1 MGQEKFDLKNHPED
15 RMKKR
20 FLTLALACIGITAS
34 AQNISGT
41 WNGELDAGM
50 MKLAFVL
57 HVDNDS
63 TCRLDSPDQGAKDI
77 AGQVAF
83 ISTDSILVKMPKLV
97 ALYGGRLVDGELRGT
112 FVQGLTALPLTLK
125 QGSLVRRRPQTPQ
138 PPYPYETE
146 EVTFTN
152 DKAGAT
158 LAGTLTVLLMVTGSG
173 AQNRDEEVFEH
184 KPFAVIADR
193 LARAGIATL
202 RYDDRATGKSIGGM
216 DANVTTKDF
225 AEDAAAGIEWLRSSK
240 RFKKVGILGHSEG
253 GSIAFMLGA
262 QKKVDFIVSLA
273 GPAVTGDS
281 ILLAQNKLLG
291 GDAAKDLT
299 IEKLREMPQIKQSPW
314 IQWFIDYDPQND
326 IAKIK
331 CPVMALNGSKDCQ
344 VVASQSVPALRR
356 TLPKNKQNLIK
367 QYDGLNH
374 LFQHCKTGL
383 PIEYGTIEE
392 TFSEEVIR
400 DIITWVKQLK

>member
-1 MGQEKFDLKNHPED
+1 
-15 RMKKR
+15 MKKR

-158 LAGTLTVLLMVTGSG
+158 LAGTLTIPADAKCVLLMVTGSG

-225 AEDAAAGIEWLRSSK
+225 AEDAVAGIEWLRSSK

-356 TLPKNKQNLIK
+356 TLPKNKQNLIR

-374 LFQHCKTGL
+374 LFQHCQTGL
-383 PIEYGTIEE
+383 PTEYGTIEE

-400 DIITWVKQLK
+400 DIITWIKQLK

>member
-1 MGQEKFDLKNHPED
+1 
-15 RMKKR
+15 MKKR
-20 FLTLALACIGITAS
+20 FLTLALACIGVTAS
-34 AQNISGT
+34 AQNIRGT
-41 WNGELDAGM
+41 WSGELDAGM
-50 MKLAFVL
+50 MKLALML

-158 LAGTLTVLLMVTGSG
+158 LVGTLTVPADAKCVLLMVTGSG

-202 RYDDRATGKSIGGM
+202 RYDDRATGKSVGGM

-225 AEDAAAGIEWLRSSK
+225 AEDAEAGIEWLRTSK

-273 GPAVTGDS
+273 GPAVKGDS
-281 ILLAQNKLLG
+281 VLLAQNKLLG
-291 GDAAKDLT
+291 GDAVKDLT

-314 IQWFIDYDPQND
+314 IQWFIDYDPQGD
-326 IAKIK
+326 IAKIT
-331 CPVMALNGSKDCQ
+331 CPVMALNGCKDCQ
-344 VVASQSVPALRR
+344 VVASQSVSALRR
-356 TLPKNKQNLIK
+356 TLSPNKQNLIK
-367 QYDGLNH
+367 QYDSLNH
-374 LFQHCKTGL
+374 LFQHCQTGL
-383 PIEYGTIEE
+383 PTEYGTIEE

>member
-1 MGQEKFDLKNHPED
+1 
-15 RMKKR
+15 MKKR

-34 AQNISGT
+34 AQNIRGT
-41 WNGELDAGM
+41 WSGELDAGM
-50 MKLAFVL
+50 MKLVLML

-158 LAGTLTVLLMVTGSG
+158 LVGTLTVPADAKCVLLMVTGSG

-202 RYDDRATGKSIGGM
+202 RYDDRATGKSVGGM

-225 AEDAAAGIEWLRSSK
+225 AEDAEAGIEWLRTSK

-273 GPAVTGDS
+273 GPAVKGDS
-281 ILLAQNKLLG
+281 VLLAQNKLLG
-291 GDAAKDLT
+291 GDAVKDLT

-314 IQWFIDYDPQND
+314 IQWFIDYDPQGD
-326 IAKIK
+326 IAKIT
-331 CPVMALNGSKDCQ
+331 CPVMALNGCKDCQ
-344 VVASQSVPALRR
+344 VVASQSVSALRR
-356 TLPKNKQNLIK
+356 TLSPNKQNLIK
-367 QYDGLNH
+367 QYDSLNH
-374 LFQHCKTGL
+374 LFQHCQTGL
-383 PIEYGTIEE
+383 PTEYGTIEE

>member
-1 MGQEKFDLKNHPED
+1 
-15 RMKKR
+15 MKKR

-158 LAGTLTVLLMVTGSG
+158 LAGTLTIPADAKCVLLMVTGSG

-202 RYDDRATGKSIGGM
+202 RYDDRATGKSVGGM

-225 AEDAAAGIEWLRSSK
+225 AEDAEAGIEWLRTSK

-273 GPAVTGDS
+273 GPAVKGDS
-281 ILLAQNKLLG
+281 VLLAQNKLLG
-291 GDAAKDLT
+291 GDAVKDLT

-314 IQWFIDYDPQND
+314 IQWFIDYDPQGD
-326 IAKIK
+326 IAKIT
-331 CPVMALNGSKDCQ
+331 CPVMALNGCKDCQ
-344 VVASQSVPALRR
+344 VVASQSVSALRR
-356 TLPKNKQNLIK
+356 TLPPNKQNLIK
-367 QYDGLNH
+367 QYDSLNH

>member
-1 MGQEKFDLKNHPED
+1 
-15 RMKKR
+15 MKKR

-34 AQNISGT
+34 AQNIRGT
-41 WNGELDAGM
+41 WSGELDAGM
-50 MKLAFVL
+50 MKLALML

-125 QGSLVRRRPQTPQ
+125 QGSLVHRRPQTPQ

-158 LAGTLTVLLMVTGSG
+158 LVGTLTVPADAKCVLLMVTGSG

-202 RYDDRATGKSIGGM
+202 RYDDRATGKSVGGM

-225 AEDAAAGIEWLRSSK
+225 AEDAEAGIEWLRTSK

-273 GPAVTGDS
+273 GPAVKGDS
-281 ILLAQNKLLG
+281 VLLAQNKLLG
-291 GDAAKDLT
+291 GAAVKDLT

-314 IQWFIDYDPQND
+314 IQWFIDYDPQGD
-326 IAKIK
+326 IAKIT
-331 CPVMALNGSKDCQ
+331 CPVMALNGCKDCQ
-344 VVASQSVPALRR
+344 VVASQSVSALRR
-356 TLPKNKQNLIK
+356 TLPPNKQNLIK
-367 QYDGLNH
+367 QYDSLNH
-374 LFQHCKTGL
+374 LFQHCQTGL
-383 PIEYGTIEE
+383 PTEYGTIEE

>member
-1 MGQEKFDLKNHPED
+1 
-15 RMKKR
+15 MKKR

-34 AQNISGT
+34 AQNIRGT
-41 WNGELDAGM
+41 WSGELDAGM
-50 MKLAFVL
+50 MKLALML

-158 LAGTLTVLLMVTGSG
+158 LVGTLTVPADAKCVLLMVTGSG

-202 RYDDRATGKSIGGM
+202 RYDDRATGKSVGGM

-225 AEDAAAGIEWLRSSK
+225 AEDAEAGIEWLRTSK
-240 RFKKVGILGHSEG
+240 RFKKVGILGHSVG
-253 GSIAFMLGA
+253 GWIASMLGA

-273 GPAVTGDS
+273 GPAVKGDS
-281 ILLAQNKLLG
+281 VLLAQNKLLG
-291 GDAAKDLT
+291 GDAVKDLT

-314 IQWFIDYDPQND
+314 IQWFIDYDPQGD
-326 IAKIK
+326 IAKIT
-331 CPVMALNGSKDCQ
+331 CPVMALNGCKDCQ
-344 VVASQSVPALRR
+344 VVASQSVSALRR
-356 TLPKNKQNLIK
+356 TLPPNKQNLIK
-367 QYDGLNH
+367 QYDSLNH
-374 LFQHCKTGL
+374 LFQHCQTGL
-383 PIEYGTIEE
+383 PTEYGTIEE

>member
-1 MGQEKFDLKNHPED
+1 
-15 RMKKR
+15 MKKR

-34 AQNISGT
+34 AQNIRGT
-41 WNGELDAGM
+41 WSGELDAGM
-50 MKLAFVL
+50 MKLALML

-158 LAGTLTVLLMVTGSG
+158 LAGTLTIPTDAKCVLLMVTGSG

-202 RYDDRATGKSIGGM
+202 RYDDRATGKSVGGM

-225 AEDAAAGIEWLRSSK
+225 AEDAEAGIEWLRTSK

-273 GPAVTGDS
+273 SPAVKGDS
-281 ILLAQNKLLG
+281 VLLAQNKLLG
-291 GDAAKDLT
+291 GDAVKDLT

-314 IQWFIDYDPQND
+314 IQWFIDYDPQGD
-326 IAKIK
+326 IAKIT
-331 CPVMALNGSKDCQ
+331 CPVMALNGCKDCQ
-344 VVASQSVPALRR
+344 VVASQSVSALRR
-356 TLPKNKQNLIK
+356 TLPPNKQNLIK
-367 QYDGLNH
+367 QYDSLNH
-374 LFQHCKTGL
+374 LFQHCQTGL
-383 PIEYGTIEE
+383 PTEYGTIEE

>member
-1 MGQEKFDLKNHPED
+1 
-15 RMKKR
+15 MKKR

-158 LAGTLTVLLMVTGSG
+158 LVGTLTVPADAKCVLLMVTGSG

-202 RYDDRATGKSIGGM
+202 RYDDRATGKSVGGM

-225 AEDAAAGIEWLRSSK
+225 AEDAEAGIEWLRTSK

-273 GPAVTGDS
+273 GPAVKGDS
-281 ILLAQNKLLG
+281 VLLAQNKLLG
-291 GDAAKDLT
+291 GDAVKDLT

-314 IQWFIDYDPQND
+314 IQWFIDYDPQGD
-326 IAKIK
+326 IAKIT
-331 CPVMALNGSKDCQ
+331 CPVMALNGCKDCQ
-344 VVASQSVPALRR
+344 VVASQSVSALRR
-356 TLPKNKQNLIK
+356 TLPPNKQNLIK
-367 QYDGLNH
+367 QYDSLNH
-374 LFQHCKTGL
+374 LFQHCQTGL
-383 PIEYGTIEE
+383 PTEYGTIEE

>member
-1 MGQEKFDLKNHPED
+1 
-15 RMKKR
+15 MKQ
-20 FLTLALACIGITAS
+20 FFFTTALVCIGVTTS

-41 WNGELDAGM
+41 WNGELVAGPQ
-50 MKLAFVL
+50 KIPLVL
-57 HVDNDS
+57 NLTDDGKC
-63 TCRLDSPDQGAKDI
+63 TLDSPQQGAKGIPANVDFLS
-77 AGQVAF
+77 A
-83 ISTDSILVKMPKLV
+83 DSLKVSVSSLN
-97 ALYGGRLVDGELRGT
+97 ASYAARLENGELKGT
-112 FVQGLTALPLTLK
+112 FTQNGFKLPLSLK
-125 QGSLVRRRPQTPQ
+125 PGEPAKANRPQNPK

-146 EVTFTN
+146 DVTFTN

-158 LAGTLTVLLMVTGSG
+158 LAGTLTIPDEAKCVLLMVTGSG

-216 DANVTTKDF
+216 DANATTKDF
-225 AEDAAAGIEWLRSSK
+225 AEDAAAGIEWLRTSK

-262 QKKVDFIVSLA
+262 QKRVDFIVSLA
-273 GPAVTGDS
+273 GPAVKGDS

-291 GDAAKDLT
+291 GETAKDLT
-299 IEKLREMPQIKQSPW
+299 IDQLRETPAIKQSSW
-314 IQWFIDYDPQND
+314 IQWFIDYDPQGD
-326 IAKIK
+326 IAKTK

-344 VVASQSVPALRR
+344 VDAHQNLNALRR

-374 LFQHCKTGL
+374 LFQHCQTGL
-383 PIEYGTIEE
+383 PTEYGTIEE
-392 TFSEEVIR
+392 TFSEEVIN
-400 DIITWVKQLK
+400 DIITWVKQL

>member
-1 MGQEKFDLKNHPED
+1 
-15 RMKKR
+15 MKKR

-34 AQNISGT
+34 AQNIRGT
-41 WNGELDAGM
+41 WSGELDAGM
-50 MKLAFVL
+50 MKLALML

-158 LAGTLTVLLMVTGSG
+158 LVGTLTVPADAKCVLLMVTGSG

-202 RYDDRATGKSIGGM
+202 RYDDRATGKSVGGM

-225 AEDAAAGIEWLRSSK
+225 AEDAEAGIEWLRTSK

-273 GPAVTGDS
+273 GPAVKGDS
-281 ILLAQNKLLG
+281 VLLAQNKLLG
-291 GDAAKDLT
+291 GDAVKDLT
-299 IEKLREMPQIKQSPW
+299 IEKLREMSQIKQSPW
-314 IQWFIDYDPQND
+314 ILWFIDYDPQGD
-326 IAKIK
+326 IAKIT
-331 CPVMALNGSKDCQ
+331 CPVMALNGCKDCQ
-344 VVASQSVPALRR
+344 VVASQSVSALRR
-356 TLPKNKQNLIK
+356 TLPPNKQNLIK
-367 QYDGLNH
+367 RYDSLNH
-374 LFQHCKTGL
+374 LFQHCQTGL
-383 PIEYGTIEE
+383 PTEYGTIEE